1 MFQRSIEDLEYFVHK
16 ITFNFTSTMSL
27 SSAGYWDIGPLAEAP
42 PSCQPVALICA
53 INFALI
59 GAIKAPIAHPTAQ
72 SYHRLLLGSFTHF
85 QIDCNTNLSSSEG
98 ITTKKS
104 PIKTLQDGGLS
115 MRQWLLY
122 IFQWQQDP
130 HKFDKS
136 SRELKWSHCSFNST
150 RALAP
155 QTSRTSGRVPKNWFP
170 QWLICSQDGLH
181 FTRILLLQY
190 AGYLPNIVVFTFSVV
205 GKIATNSN
213 SIKTQSLPWSL
224 RFHRDSQIHN
234 SCFLQQLENPQNM
247 IWTRD
252 ILQTIFD
259 WESQSQSHTEGNL
272 SWPPEGSKTLPNR
285 KERSQAR
292 LPPREGA
299 STETVDRKFL

>member
-1 MFQRSIEDLEYFVHK
+1 MPQRSFEDLEDFVHK

-27 SSAGYWDIGPLAEAP
+27 SSAGYWDNGPLAENP

-53 INFALI
+53 IKFALI

-98 ITTKKS
+98 ITTKRS
-104 PIKTLQDGGLS
+104 PTKNLQDGGLS
-115 MRQWLLY
+115 ARQRLLY
-122 IFQWQQDP
+122 SFQWQQDP
-130 HKFDKS
+130 HKFHKTS
-136 SRELKWSHCSFNST
+136 KELKWSHCSFTST

-155 QTSRTSGRVPKNWFP
+155 QTSRTSAQAPRNWFP

-181 FTRILLLQY
+181 FTRVLLFQY

-205 GKIATNSN
+205 GNIATKNN

-234 SCFLQQLENPQNM
+234 SCFLQQEENLQNM

-259 WESQSQSHTEGNL
+259 CESQSQSHTEVKL
-272 SWPPEGSKTLPNR
+272 S
-285 KERSQAR
+285 
-292 LPPREGA
+292 
-299 STETVDRKFL
+299 